1 MNINQVHTKRKY
13 TSDTSMNLIFNRLK
27 KIRYFV
33 IYASNTNMNL
43 VHYRFRSYKRI
54 EINTLLFTSNIS
66 PNLILNRFRSYEQN
80 RDKRLFITYTS
91 NRYFDPRPQQVQIL
105 RNNGIKYPSFDYRF
119 KQRPHCIDTSNAT
132 LKRVLDRF
140 RSYKRIEINAL
151 QLLILQTHPLISSSS
166 KRQFEQIL

>member
-1 MNINQVHTKRKY
+1 MNINWVHTKKKY
-13 TSDTSMNLIFNRLK
+13 TSDTSTNLIFNRLK

-80 RDKRLFITYTS
+80 RNERPFITYTS
-91 NRYFDPRPQQVQIL
+91 NRYFDPRPRQVQIL
-105 RNNGIKYPSFDYRF
+105 RNNGLQVDYRF
-119 KQRPHCIDTSNAT
+119 KQRPHCIDTSNTT

-151 QLLILQTHPLISSSS
+151 QLLILQTYPLISSSS
-166 KRQFEQIL
+166 KSQFEQIL